1 MRTYADSEDN
11 PRTTGRLLVRPLRL
25 EELEVVRAVG
35 QRSWSD
41 LASRD
46 LGRKVRYPLRPSKVI
61 EAYLWKEPEGC
72 LVAEEEGRIVG
83 SAFCHVWGKVG
94 WVGPFEVLPEKQ
106 NKGVGRALMRACDE
120 YLENRGCRVFGLE
133 TMPHVTKNI
142 HFYMR
147 AGYLA
152 TSVTLI
158 SVKTLAPASLLHWP
172 ELLEVTSDDLDWL
185 LDEVK
190 GLSAKVNPLL
200 DYSRE
205 VEMAVR
211 FKLGG
216 CFVWRQSGKV
226 KGIALLHCVH
236 PPEDSD
242 HAAVRLVLVD
252 PDIANGQEVF
262 GSLMDIC
269 EAKTMA
275 LGRKRVFARYSAEN
289 LPLYNALFDRGYRL
303 EAANARMVRGGPFRE
318 RGEFHLAA
326 WAG

>member
-1 MRTYADSEDN
+1 MHRYAEYGGTSKAPGN
-11 PRTTGRLLVRPLRL
+11 LTVRPLRI
-25 EELEVVRAVG
+25 EEVEAVRSVG

-46 LGRKVRYPLRPSKVI
+46 LGRKVKYPLRPSKVI

-106 NKGVGRALMRACDE
+106 DMGVGRALMQACDGYME
-120 YLENRGCRVFGLE
+120 RKGCQVFGLE

-147 AGYLA
+147 AGYVA
-152 TSVTLI
+152 TSITLI
-158 SVKTLAPASLLHWP
+158 SVRALVEAPMQTAP
-172 ELLEVTSDDLDWL
+172 EVTEASMDDLDQL
-185 LDEVK
+185 LPEVAE
-190 GLSAKVNPLL
+190 LSSKVNPLL
-200 DYSRE
+200 DYSKE

-211 FKLGG
+211 FHLGA
-216 CFVWRQSGKV
+216 CFAWHRSGRV
-226 KGIALLHCVH
+226 RGVALLHCVH

-242 HAAVRLVLVD
+242 HAAVRLVVVD
-252 PDIANGQEVF
+252 PEVTNRRQVF
-262 GSLMDIC
+262 DALLDAC
-269 EAKTMA
+269 EART
-275 LGRKRVFARYSAEN
+275 LELRRKRVFARYSAEN
-289 LPLYNALFDRGYRL
+289 VRLYHALLERGYRL
-303 EAANARMVRGGPFRE
+303 EASNMRMVRGGPFRE
-318 RGEFHLAA
+318 EGTYHLAA